1 VIPWILALAALAGA
15 PETDA
20 VAGAS
25 LSLAPGVVLERV
37 LGPPALSADGH
48 TAVVARVTD
57 TGSELVLLRQVDTT
71 WSQAEVL
78 VETHHPDRPA
88 LDPGGH
94 RLAYVAGP
102 VAALW
107 LLDLETGART
117 QLTNMVTDHLPG
129 QPPTGWLPVPHAAPP
144 RFVGDTLVWDAPD
157 GPHSLV
163 LP

>member
-1 VIPWILALAALAGA
+1 VIPWSLALAALAGA

-37 LGPPALSADGH
+37 VGPPALSADGH

-71 WSQAEVL
+71 WSQAQVL
-78 VETHHPDRPA
+78 VETHNPDRPA
-88 LDPGGH
+88 LDPAG
-94 RLAYVAGP
+94 RRVAYVAGP

-117 QLTNMVTDHLPG
+117 QLTNTVTERAPG
-129 QPPTGWLPVPHAAPP
+129 QPPAGWLPVPHAAPP

-157 GPHSLV
+157 GPHTLV